1 MQRAGSIVDSLRR
14 QAVLLPESG
23 IVQVMNYGRDRP
35 DLIPLW
41 AGEGDVP
48 TPDFISDAAYASL
61 QAGETFYTNQR
72 GIPELRQAL
81 ADYHHR
87 QYGRD
92 VSPEQFFVTGSGMQ
106 AIQMAVQAVAGSGD
120 EVVIPTPAWPNAAA
134 AVQILGARPISVPLA
149 FSPDGW
155 KLDLERLMRAVG
167 SRTRAIVLN
176 TPSNPTGWTASREEI
191 EAILAFARERRIWI
205 IADEVYSRY
214 YYHGDRAPSFQ
225 DVVEVGDRVL
235 LVNTFSKNWCMTGWR
250 IGWVQ
255 GPPEIGQVLENLIQ
269 YNTSGVAVF
278 MQRAAIKALEDG
290 EDFVKAQI
298 ENARTARQIT
308 CEALSRS
315 NRISFAWPDGAF
327 YALFSIE
334 GECDTE
340 KLALKLVDEANIGL
354 APGTAFG
361 SGGER
366 FLRLCFART
375 PESLTE
381 AMSRLMD
388 WLTRNPG

>member
-1 MQRAGSIVDSLRR
+1 MQRAGTIVDSLRR
-14 QAVLLPESG
+14 EAVLLPESG

-35 DLIPLW
+35 GLIPLW

-87 QYGRD
+87 HYGRD

-106 AIQMAVQAVAGSGD
+106 AIQTAVQAVAGSGD

-134 AVQILGARPISVPLA
+134 AVQILGARPISVPLT

-155 KLDLERLMRAVG
+155 RLDLERLMRAVG
-167 SRTRAIVLN
+167 SRTRAIILN
-176 TPSNPTGWTASREEI
+176 TPSNPTGWTASLEEI
-191 EAILAFARERRIWI
+191 KAILGFARERRIWI
-205 IADEVYSRY
+205 IADEVYGRY
-214 YYHGDRAPSFQ
+214 YYHGVRAPSFL
-225 DVVEVGDRVL
+225 DVMEVGDRVL

-255 GPPEIGQVLENLIQ
+255 APPEIGQVLENLIQ

-290 EDFVKAQI
+290 EDFVKEQI
-298 ENARTARQIT
+298 ENARKARQIT
-308 CEALSRS
+308 CETLARS

-366 FLRLCFART
+366 FLRLCFARSSV
-375 PESLTE
+375 SLTE

-388 WLTRNPG
+388 WLTRNPE